1 MLVTAETYRKHNPN
15 PGTQSETELELVL
28 DVAEQTTR
36 CQTCGRLDHFDS
48 FPAEQQEL
56 IRKAI
61 CFQVDYL
68 LANGG
73 TDFLNDTVPKSATVG
88 SFSYTIGGGNQ
99 DGGAE
104 LKLCGAARTY
114 LISAGL
120 LYRGDICV
128 C

>member
-1 MLVTAETYRKHNPN
+1 MLVTAERYRKHNPN

-28 DVAEQTTR
+28 DVAEQTIR
-36 CQTCGRLDHFDS
+36 CQTCGKLDHFDS

-61 CFQVDYL
+61 CFQADYL

-73 TDFLNDTVPKSATVG
+73 TDFLNDTVPESATVG
-88 SFSYTIGGGNQ
+88 SFSYSLGGDQ
-99 DGGAE
+99 SGGSE
-104 LKLCGAARTY
+104 LRLCGTARTY
-114 LISAGL
+114 LMSAGL

>member
-1 MLVTAETYRKHNPN
+1 MLVTAETYLKHNPN
-15 PGTQSETELELVL
+15 PGTQSETELDTVL
-28 DVAEQTTR
+28 DIAEQTIR
-36 CQTCGRLDHFDS
+36 CQTCGRLRDFDA
-48 FPAEQQEL
+48 FPAERQEL

-61 CFQVDYL
+61 LFQADYL

-73 TDFLNDTVPKSATVG
+73 TDFLNGTVPESATIG
-88 SFSYTIGGGNQ
+88 SFSYSIGGDQ
-99 DGGAE
+99 SGGTE

-114 LISAGL
+114 LMSAGL